1 MNYNNIQNMVRLVY
15 NKIRKPIH
23 IKVCNAINT
32 SDYDKIEGKDCIDY
46 WDEHAIHR
54 TCDRDICRK
63 SKEKA
68 SEDDSIVGAHVIG
81 YTSQGL
87 RVFIVPILKS
97 FNDKKGNLEPFE
109 VEENDLVRIPN
120 EEDERKILLDKE
132 NQEQIKEVFGSDT
145 LLNFLRSCVN
155 NN

>member
-1 MNYNNIQNMVRLVY
+1 MFPLLQIINNSMSKNM
-15 NKIRKPIH
+15 
-23 IKVCNAINT
+23 IKVFNAINT

-46 WDEHAIHR
+46 WDDNVIDR
-54 TCDRDICRK
+54 TYDRNVCRK

-87 RVFIVPILKS
+87 GVFIVPMLKS
-97 FNDKKGNLEPFE
+97 NNNKKENLEPFE